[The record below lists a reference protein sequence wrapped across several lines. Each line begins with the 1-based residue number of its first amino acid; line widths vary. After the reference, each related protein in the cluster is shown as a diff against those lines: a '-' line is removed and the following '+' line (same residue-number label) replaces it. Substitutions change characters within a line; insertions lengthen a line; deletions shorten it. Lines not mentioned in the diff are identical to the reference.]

1 MTIFR
6 VVSDLLSVV
15 FNMSARNSIINHFFA
30 TKSFYPRQKGRKRR
44 YYEQECIQDSFLH
57 SEGSSKQRRQVGNH
71 DPFDCQWRNRTI
83 QLQLGCSAG
92 VVGCQYVKNGGQFLE
107 SMLTQFPVGRCAG
120 DISGLSNV
128 MLKFGR
134 ISWKAWGF
142 LLKCPIW
149 KMVGRK
155 SMIQSF
161 VGYSEYIQVWG

>member
-1 MTIFR
+1 MILVTIFR

-57 SEGSSKQRRQVGNH
+57 SKGSSKQRRQVGNH

-134 ISWKAWGF
+134 IS
-142 LLKCPIW
+142 
-149 KMVGRK
+149 
-155 SMIQSF
+155 
-161 VGYSEYIQVWG
+161 